1 MFFLKYISIYLIITL
16 LYIYCT
22 YIFFYFFP
30 SWSLKFPK
38 PGCGRCSQQWQLI
51 NPKVVHFRGAWTNIK
66 YYGYIYICMYR
77 SMNEGIPN
85 DTCKLIHG
93 KYMIVVIA
101 SCNYLKYVICEYCER
116 HMCQLCQHINE
127 GSTTFSDL
135 GGHGNLPRKM
145 WKSPIGPIECTSM
158 LNNWEGLLLGLARYW
173 GKTLVVLLQTR
184 YGDNAYSPMDNCG
197 VCCVCLLYN
206 PKSIPKW

>member
-1 MFFLKYISIYLIITL
+1 MWCTSEVPGQIQSTMDIHI
-16 LYIYCT
+16 YIY
-22 YIFFYFFP
+22 
-30 SWSLKFPK
+30 
-38 PGCGRCSQQWQLI
+38 
-51 NPKVVHFRGAWTNIK
+51 V
-66 YYGYIYICMYR
+66 CMYK

-101 SCNYLKYVICEYCER
+101 SCNYLKGR
-116 HMCQLCQHINE
+116 RSFLTWE
-127 GSTTFSDL
+127 G
-135 GGHGNLPRKM
+135 
-145 WKSPIGPIECTSM
+145 PIGPIGGTSM

-184 YGDNAYSPMDNCG
+184 YGENAYSPMDNCG